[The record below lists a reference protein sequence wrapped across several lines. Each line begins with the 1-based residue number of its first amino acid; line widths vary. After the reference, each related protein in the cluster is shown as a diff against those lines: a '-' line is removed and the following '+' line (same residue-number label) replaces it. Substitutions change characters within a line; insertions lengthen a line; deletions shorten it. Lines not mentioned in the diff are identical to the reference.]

1 MKSLLVLGYGRMGS
15 AIATAVKS
23 RAPDIDVVGFDRDID
38 RASKALP
45 EDIRITNSSTDLQTR
60 EFDVV
65 LLAVKPAEFTEL
77 VGLCRSLR
85 GNPLT
90 ISVMAGV
97 SLKTLTSLLQH
108 SRVVRAMPNLGALV
122 GESMT
127 VGIATVMLSAE
138 DKTSAANFLSLVGR
152 FQWLTNESEIDIAT
166 AIAGSG
172 PGFFFSFAQHL
183 ISGAIDEGVEPEF
196 AELLVRQTL
205 RGAAMLLSRD
215 EHSPRH
221 WKESVASPKGTTEAG
236 LKVLEAAD
244 ALPSL
249 CRIAIKAARERS
261 QTIAREI

>member
-1 MKSLLVLGYGRMGS
+1 MKSLLVLGCGQMGS

-23 RAPDIDVVGFDRDID
+23 RVPDIDVVGFDRDID
-38 RASKALP
+38 RASKTVS
-45 EDIRITNSSTDLQTR
+45 EDIRITSSSINLQTR
-60 EFDVV
+60 NFDVV
-65 LLAVKPAEFTEL
+65 LLAVKPAQFTEL
-77 VGLCRSLR
+77 VTVCRNFR
-85 GNPLT
+85 GRPLT

-97 SLKTLTSLLQH
+97 PLKTLTSLLQH
-108 SRVVRAMPNLGALV
+108 SRVVRAMPNLGALA

-127 VGIATVMLSAE
+127 VGIATVTLSAE
-138 DKTSAANFLSLVGR
+138 DKTAAENFLRLVGR
-152 FQWLTNESEIDIAT
+152 FQWLNDESEIDIVT

-183 ISGAIDEGVEPEF
+183 ISGAVDEGLEPAF

-205 RGAAMLLSRD
+205 RGAAALLSLD

-249 CRIAIKAARERS
+249 CRVAIKAARERS
-261 QTIAREI
+261 QTIAREM